1 MTPAERQ
8 RLFVDHRSVVL
19 MLSNGSEVF
28 PMADDELN
36 DAGVLIVRTPDG
48 REIHLSHLDG

>member
-1 MTPAERQ
+1 M
-8 RLFVDHRSVVL
+8 DHRSVVL